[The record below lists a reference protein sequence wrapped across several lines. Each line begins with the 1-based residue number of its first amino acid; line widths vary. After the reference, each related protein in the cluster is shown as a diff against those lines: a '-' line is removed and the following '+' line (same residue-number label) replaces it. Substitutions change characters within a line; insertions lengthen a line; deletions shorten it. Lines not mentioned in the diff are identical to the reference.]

1 MLQQGWGY
9 SGKLYDV
16 ILIKDVKNLKLNLLS
31 CTQREFRFA
40 LCLFILKYLES
51 LIKPVN
57 VKAKVVKFCFWP
69 FFNLCP
75 ILALVAPN
83 VSLAF

>member
-1 MLQQGWGY
+1 MLQQWWGHN
-9 SGKLYDV
+9 GKLYDV
-16 ILIKDVKNLKLNLLS
+16 ILIRDVKNLKLYIFF
-31 CTQREFRFA
+31 CTQRKFRFA

-75 ILALVAPN
+75 NLALVAPN